1 KLSNVAFVPRFFT
14 NAVSLS
20 RCIGAGIHFDSGRH
34 YLYQE
39 RPSNVISQLEF
50 NGGHWLFDS
59 CPGDRPSTDEV
70 AAFAVRMRRS
80 EAQRQRLRVSK
91 EDAHRIFAHASPEAI
106 KHLPE
111 AVEGLELV
119 LGTSS
124 PSGRQCP
131 TCIESKLSN
140 IVSRRQPS
148 NPSRRPFY
156 RVSLD
161 IVQLLHERATT
172 LGGEKYLLHFVC
184 EYTGWHKGVCIPDR
198 KASTI
203 TLAFKRYVN
212 KVLRTY

>member
-1 KLSNVAFVPRFFT
+1 KLSNMAFVPGFFT

-20 RCIGAGIHFDSGRH
+20 RCLGAGIHFDSGRH
-34 YLYQE
+34 CLYQE
-39 RPSNVISQLEF
+39 RPSCVISQLEF

-59 CPGDRPSTDEV
+59 CSGDRPSTEEV
-70 AAFAVRMRRS
+70 AAFAVRRS
-80 EAQRQRLRVSK
+80 EAQRQSLRVSR

-119 LGTSS
+119 PGTGS
-124 PSGRQCP
+124 PTGRQCP

-148 NPSRRPFY
+148 DPSRRPFY

-161 IVQLLHERATT
+161 IVQLPHERAAT
-172 LGGEKYLLHFVC
+172 LGGEKYLLHFV
-184 EYTGWHKGVCIPDR
+184 
-198 KASTI
+198 
-203 TLAFKRYVN
+203 
-212 KVLRTY
+212 